1 MDKFIMTVVV
11 ILLVYLCVYAI
22 VNRICKCIEHHTE
35 YKYPSRSSGPGI
47 RMASMLTTASTGSPG
62 IFRSG
67 GHGVPRTA
75 R

>member
-35 YKYPSRSSGPGI
+35 YPSWSEFPHTNSNDECCR
-47 RMASMLTTASTGSPG
+47 RKEDN
-62 IFRSG
+62 
-67 GHGVPRTA
+67 
-75 R
+75 

>member
-35 YKYPSRSSGPGI
+35 YKYPSWREFPHTNSNDECCQ
-47 RMASMLTTASTGSPG
+47 RKEDD
-62 IFRSG
+62 
-67 GHGVPRTA
+67 
-75 R
+75 

>member
-35 YKYPSRSSGPGI
+35 YKYPSWREFPHTNSNDECC
-47 RMASMLTTASTGSPG
+47 
-62 IFRSG
+62 
-67 GHGVPRTA
+67 PRKEDD
-75 R
+75 

>member
-35 YKYPSRSSGPGI
+35 YKYPSWSEFPHTNSNDKCCR
-47 RMASMLTTASTGSPG
+47 RKEDN
-62 IFRSG
+62 
-67 GHGVPRTA
+67 
-75 R
+75 